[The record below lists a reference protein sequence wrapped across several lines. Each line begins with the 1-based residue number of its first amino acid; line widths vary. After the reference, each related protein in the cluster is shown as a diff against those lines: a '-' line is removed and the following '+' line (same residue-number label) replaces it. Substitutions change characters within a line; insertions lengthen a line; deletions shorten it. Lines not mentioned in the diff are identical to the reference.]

1 MLKLSKISKVIL
13 LSVTLLAFSS
23 VSAINYSWA
32 AGPGGMDES
41 DEEPPY
47 NKNDYSTGAA
57 FGVDTSST
65 TNSGS
70 QTTGNNDKY
79 QASGGNERWQKAQN
93 DLNKAKDDYTKA
105 SMEYNRCLANPPK
118 GGCNEEFE
126 KMNQAKAGMAEKQ
139 DAFDKEQKQASK
151 EANKA
156 TKLENKAKAKAEK
169 ALKKAKEKLKK
180 CQKKAA
186 KKAAKGKNK
195 DCEEELKNYEEARKN
210 ALALGIIV
218 DTPEEIAEDAAARCT
233 EMISK
238 FANDEGKVPCSSDEE
253 QNNLRKNFNEFSTGL
268 RNARNCVNALQ
279 AQTDAAKAECRRYS
293 SMTSGDAQ
301 LKAQEACKKAEKL
314 REKVESVE
322 KTVSEAEQCVET
334 NKLQQTTIET
344 KTTVE
349 AGLVKQ
355 YDDDLKYL
363 YGDRFKG
370 GGGNNEDAT
379 LSSDFANEGGT
390 DVFDAIT
397 RRSVAIIIAIKPIV
411 YIFAGFGLIGFAWM
425 AIFNKLSWKW
435 FANIAMGLFLVANLG
450 RLIEYFVGNKGVYY
464 LDNWSSS
471 ESTEDGKRLSYA
483 FHDTNY
489 VDYTYSIT
497 YGPETFIENKSDGKG
512 KNNIVA
518 EEFKADA
525 RGFCQGT
532 SGSGWAN
539 FTSCVGD
546 IVSTINKAADTVHT
560 VVNTAKDIKN
570 RVETVKNTYKQMK
583 ATVENL
589 MDGDTSVTDWVYGV
603 GSLWNGVNTMV
614 TTTTGG
620 FASVTSGL
628 SDISNNVQDMGKST
642 DQQDELNMRRMTGE
656 STNRF
661 DAFLNG
667 QEWGPDGVENVD
679 GQWAGKDNFVTKTGD
694 FVNGVGNASNEFNT
708 LFQQGVGAVG
718 STTYTIEN
726 TSMQDVFGFGSDK
739 TLEDVRKE
747 DVQKKKEEEQ
757 RKQQEKQKRQ
767 QEEQRRQQEEQQ
779 QQQQQQWQEQQQQ
792 QQEEYNQA
800 HPEQVAQQ
808 EYNQAVNEVNQLEN
822 ETKRLFNEYKEA
834 ERQAKEAQE
843 KADAACSADPNGSL
857 CSTLTTLA
865 NTAKDNAENKKALG
879 EQANDKLVEARK
891 ELKETET
898 EYEQAKRDQAQLDFE
913 NAQATIDDINEQLA
927 NPDLTDQE
935 RQELQ
940 KQLDKAIEDQ
950 LDAAERQAQYA
961 EEDAE
966 PENNK
971 PEVNEGETT
980 TDSAVN

>member
-1 MLKLSKISKVIL
+1 MLKLSQISKVIL

-23 VSAINYSWA
+23 VFANAQSTEDDYKRYNDKTNEAIDKYDNY
-32 AGPGGMDES
+32 
-41 DEEPPY
+41 
-47 NKNDYSTGAA
+47 KNDHLMN
-57 FGVDTSST
+57 TSST
-65 TNSGS
+65 TY
-70 QTTGNNDKY
+70 TDGNNTY
-79 QASGGNERWQKAQN
+79 TASGGNPDWQKAQN
-93 DLNKAKDDYTKA
+93 NLNKAKDDYTKA

-118 GGCNEEFE
+118 GGCNDKFEE
-126 KMNQAKAGMAEKQ
+126 MNLAKADMAEKQ

-186 KKAAKGKNK
+186 KQAKKEAKGKNVKNKK

-218 DTPEEIAEDAAARCT
+218 DTPEEIAENAADRCT
-233 EMISK
+233 KMIPEK
-238 FANDEGKVPCSSDEE
+238 FMKNGEVPCGTEE
-253 QNNLRKNFNEFSTGL
+253 ERNELRKEFNEFSTGL

-279 AQTDAAKAECRRYS
+279 AQTDAAEAECRRYS

-322 KTVSEAEQCVET
+322 KTVSEAEKCVDD
-334 NKLQQTTIET
+334 NKLQQTTSKIE
-344 KTTVE
+344 TTVE
-349 AGLVKQ
+349 AGLVTK
-355 YDDDLKYL
+355 YNKDLTLL
-363 YGDRFKG
+363 YKDRFKG
-370 GGGNNEDAT
+370 GGDSDGEAT
-379 LSSDFANEGGT
+379 LSSNFANEVGT

-450 RLIEYFVGNKGVYY
+450 RLIEYFVGNDEVYY

-471 ESTEDGKRLSYA
+471 EGAENGDAKRLSYA

-489 VDYTYSIT
+489 VEYTYSIT
-497 YGPETFIENKSDGKG
+497 YGPETFIENKSDGEG
-512 KNNIVA
+512 ENNIVA

-546 IVSTINKAADTVHT
+546 IVSTIKKAADTVHT

-628 SDISNNVQDMGKST
+628 SHISNNVQDMGKST
-642 DQQDELNMRRMTGE
+642 DQQDELNRRRSTGE

-757 RKQQEKQKRQ
+757 RRQ
-767 QEEQRRQQEEQQ
+767 QEE
-779 QQQQQQWQEQQQQ
+779 QQQQWQEQQQQ

-891 ELKETET
+891 DLKETET

>member
-1 MLKLSKISKVIL
+1 MLKLSQISKVIL

-23 VSAINYSWA
+23 VFANAQSTEDDYKRYNDKTNEAIDKYDNY
-32 AGPGGMDES
+32 
-41 DEEPPY
+41 
-47 NKNDYSTGAA
+47 KNDHLMNTG
-57 FGVDTSST
+57 ST
-65 TNSGS
+65 TYSD
-70 QTTGNNDKY
+70 GNNTY
-79 QASGGNERWQKAQN
+79 TASGGNSDWQKAQN
-93 DLNKAKDDYTKA
+93 DLNKAKNDYTNA
-105 SMEYNRCLANPPK
+105 SMKYNRCLANPPE
-118 GGCNEEFE
+118 GGCNDKFEE
-126 KMNQAKAGMAEKQ
+126 MNRAKADMAEKQ

-218 DTPEEIAEDAAARCT
+218 DTPEEIAEDAAARCIG
-233 EMISK
+233 MISE
-238 FANDEGKVPCSSDEE
+238 FM
-253 QNNLRKNFNEFSTGL
+253 NNNGEVSCDTNQQEKLRKNFSNVSTGL

-279 AQTDAAKAECRRYS
+279 AQANAAEAECRRYS

-314 REKVESVE
+314 REKVEPVE
-322 KTVSEAEQCVET
+322 KTVNDAEQCVEK

-355 YDDDLKYL
+355 YNEDLELL
-363 YGDRFKG
+363 YKDRFG
-370 GGGNNEDAT
+370 GGVSSDGEAT

-450 RLIEYFVGNKGVYY
+450 RLIEYFVGNNEVYY

-489 VDYTYSIT
+489 VEYTYSIT
-497 YGPETFIENKSDGKG
+497 YGPETFIKNKSDGKG

-757 RKQQEKQKRQ
+757 KRQ
-767 QEEQRRQQEEQQ
+767 QEEQRRQQEE
-779 QQQQQQWQEQQQQ
+779 QQQQWQEQQQQ

-843 KADAACSADPNGSL
+843 KADAACSADPGGSL
-857 CSTLTTLA
+857 CSTLRTLA

-927 NPDLTDQE
+927 NLDLTDQE

>member
-1 MLKLSKISKVIL
+1 MLKLSQISKVIL

-23 VSAINYSWA
+23 VFANAQSTEDDYKRYNDKTNEAIDKYDNY
-32 AGPGGMDES
+32 
-41 DEEPPY
+41 
-47 NKNDYSTGAA
+47 KNDHLMN
-57 FGVDTSST
+57 TSST
-65 TNSGS
+65 TYPD
-70 QTTGNNDKY
+70 GNNTY
-79 QASGGNERWQKAQN
+79 TASGENPDWQKAQN

-105 SMEYNRCLANPPK
+105 SMEYNRCLANPPD
-118 GGCNEEFE
+118 GGCNDQFE

-238 FANDEGKVPCSSDEE
+238 FMNNDGKVPCDTDKDHE
-253 QNNLRKNFNEFSTGL
+253 NLRKNFNKFSTGL

-279 AQTDAAKAECRRYS
+279 AQANAAEAECRRYS

-314 REKVESVE
+314 REKVEPVE
-322 KTVSEAEQCVET
+322 KTVNDAEQCVEK

-349 AGLVKQ
+349 AGLVEE
-355 YDDDLKYL
+355 YNN
-363 YGDRFKG
+363 RFG
-370 GGGNNEDAT
+370 GGGDSYGEAT

-450 RLIEYFVGNKGVYY
+450 RLIEYFVGNNEVYY

-471 ESTEDGKRLSYA
+471 EGTENDNAKRLSYA
-483 FHDTNY
+483 FHDTKY
-489 VDYTYSIT
+489 VEYTYSIT
-497 YGPETFIENKSDGKG
+497 YGPEKFIENKSDGEG
-512 KNNIVA
+512 ENNIVA

-757 RKQQEKQKRQ
+757 KRQ
-767 QEEQRRQQEEQQ
+767 QEEQRRQQEE
-779 QQQQQQWQEQQQQ
+779 QQQQWQEQQQQ

-843 KADAACSADPNGSL
+843 KADAACDADPNGSL

-891 ELKETET
+891 DLKETET

-927 NPDLTDQE
+927 NSDLTDQE